1 LLNFK
6 GFTMRQPL
14 KFIAQMGHTVWVI
27 FEQLRLISRRNFIAG
42 RTRREFENLPGISRP
57 RLGFFLEAAS
67 WLCSRVTLASG
78 RAGAV
83 RSRAKGTEEP
93 IETDQHEEII
103 YPTNNGKDVGD
114 EIYRA

>member
-27 FEQLRLISRRNFIAG
+27 SEQLRLISRRNFIVG

-57 RLGFFLEAAS
+57 RFWFFLQAP
-67 WLCSRVTLASG
+67 SG
-78 RAGAV
+78 RAGAAC
-83 RSRAKGTEEP
+83 SRAEVTEEP

-103 YPTNNGKDVGD
+103 YPTDHGKHVGD
-114 EIYRA
+114 EIHWAEKIEQPETE